1 MVDDEEGVRTGRTE
15 WHMRRLQALADS
27 INGEALRHT
36 IAIVNDAGSDVDGAG
51 RRS

>member
-1 MVDDEEGVRTGRTE
+1 
-15 WHMRRLQALADS
+15 MRRLQALADS

-51 RRS
+51 RRG